1 MRKWLEARR
10 FRALSR
16 SKRSEDKLADSFSHG
31 RFDGKIAV
39 VTGAAQGIGEA
50 TARLL
55 AERGVAGLLL
65 TDRNAER
72 GAAVAADIS
81 KSGVPAEF
89 VPAELDD
96 MAQVERIVPA
106 ADKRFGK
113 VHVLANVAGLT
124 DRGTVRDTTPAL
136 WDRMF
141 AVNVRAPFFLM
152 QAALKV
158 MDREAIEGTMVNI
171 ISVNAHGG
179 TSFLTPYS
187 ASKGALVTLTKNF
200 AHSVSDR
207 RIKVNG
213 LNVGWVD
220 TPGEHVTLKRFH
232 NAPDDWLE
240 TAEQAQPWGRLM
252 KPDEVARAVAYLAS
266 DESGLMTGSIID
278 FNQKVQGPNETIGP
292 STRK

>member
-1 MRKWLEARR
+1 MNDNFDHAR
-10 FRALSR
+10 FT
-16 SKRSEDKLADSFSHG
+16 G
-31 RFDGKIAV
+31 RIAV

-50 TARLL
+50 VARLL
-55 AERGVAGLLL
+55 AARGAAGLMLA
-65 TDRNAER
+65 DRNPDKGR
-72 GAAVAADIS
+72 AVAADIAA
-81 KSGVPAEF
+81 GGTPAEF
-89 VPAELDD
+89 IAAELSD
-96 MAQVERIVPA
+96 MDQVQAVVPA
-106 ADKRFGK
+106 ADRRFGR
-113 VHVLANVAGLT
+113 VDVLVNCAGLT
-124 DRGTVRDTTPAL
+124 DRGTVWDTTPEL

-152 QAALKV
+152 QAALRV
-158 MDREAIEGTMVNI
+158 MDRERIEGAMVNI

-200 AHSVSDR
+200 AHSVSNR

-213 LNVGWVD
+213 LNIGWVD
-220 TPGEHVTLKRFH
+220 TPGEHTTLRRFH

-240 TAEQAQPWGRLM
+240 TAEKSRPWGRLM

-278 FNQKVQGPNETIGP
+278 FDQAVQGPNEQIGP
-292 STRK
+292 AMGK

>member
-1 MRKWLEARR
+1 
-10 FRALSR
+10 
-16 SKRSEDKLADSFSHG
+16 LADTFSHA

-50 TARLL
+50 VARLL
-55 AERGVAGLLL
+55 AERGAAGLLL
-65 TDRNAER
+65 TDRNAQK
-72 GAAVAADIS
+72 GQAVAADIG
-81 KSGVPAEF
+81 KSGVPVEF
-89 VPAELDD
+89 VTAELDD
-96 MAQVERIVPA
+96 IAQVEKIVPA

-113 VHVLANVAGLT
+113 VHVLCNVAGLT
-124 DRGTVRDTTPAL
+124 DRGSVWDTTPAL

-158 MDREAIEGTMVNI
+158 MDREGIEGAMVNI
-171 ISVNAHGG
+171 ASVNAHGG

-200 AHSVSDR
+200 AHSVSNR
-207 RIKVNG
+207 RIKVNA
-213 LNVGWVD
+213 LNIGWVD

-232 NAPDDWLE
+232 NAPEGWLE
-240 TAEQAQPWGRLM
+240 TAEASRPWGRLM

-278 FNQKVQGPNETIGP
+278 FDQVVQGPNEQIGP
-292 STRK
+292 ARITKPA

>member
-1 MRKWLEARR
+1 MTLSDDYSR
-10 FRALSR
+10 FT
-16 SKRSEDKLADSFSHG
+16 G
-31 RFDGKIAV
+31 RIAV

-55 AERGVAGLLL
+55 ALRGAAGLLL
-65 TDRNAER
+65 TDRNAQKGR
-72 GAAVAADIS
+72 AVAADIA
-81 KSGVPAEF
+81 KSGTPVEF
-89 VPAELDD
+89 FAAELDD
-96 MAQVERIVPA
+96 IVQVQQIIPA
-106 ADKRFGK
+106 ADAHFGR
-113 VHVLANVAGLT
+113 VDVLVNCAGLT
-124 DRGTVRDTTPAL
+124 DRGTVLDTTPEL

-158 MDREAIEGTMVNI
+158 MDREKIEGAMVNI

-187 ASKGALVTLTKNF
+187 ASKGALVILTKNF
-200 AHSVSDR
+200 AHSVSNR

-213 LNVGWVD
+213 LNIGWVD
-220 TPGEHVTLKRFH
+220 TPGEHQTLKRFH
-232 NAPDDWLE
+232 DAPDDWLAS
-240 TAEQAQPWGRLM
+240 AESSQPWGRLM

-278 FNQKVQGPNETIGP
+278 FNQKVQGPNESIGP
-292 STRK
+292 AARA